1 MSETTLSTTSSGVG
15 VNRGDTLPP
24 DAPVSPDIVDDPQ
37 ALRERFIT
45 GYRWMLL
52 ARTLE
57 DKIASLYH
65 AGKIVGG
72 VYLGRGQ
79 EAFSAA
85 LGVSLQRGRDIFAP
99 LIRDQA
105 GRLAFGEPL
114 TDATRT
120 YLGSVRGP
128 MRGRDGNI
136 HRGRPSEGI
145 PAMISH
151 LGAMISV
158 VTGML
163 MGRRQ
168 RGLEGQVG
176 AATIG
181 DGGTST
187 GAFHEG
193 MNLAAV
199 EKLPLVVAVAN
210 NQFAYSTPNERQFA
224 CENLADRAA
233 GYGIDAHRVNGIDL
247 YECLKTFSN
256 AVKRARD
263 GFGPQLVVGR
273 LLRLSGHGEHDD
285 ASYVPE
291 EMKSSSLFRDCL
303 DVAQERLVEMKW
315 ATASDLASWLEE
327 AAERVR
333 EAVSSAQQEPRPDPF
348 SECWVTLASSWLIDG
363 HAEA

>member
-1 MSETTLSTTSSGVG
+1 MPETDF
-15 VNRGDTLPP
+15 R
-24 DAPVSPDIVDDPQ
+24 AAFVD
-37 ALRERFIT
+37 
-45 GYRWMLL
+45 GYKWMLL

-79 EAFSAA
+79 EAFSTA
-85 LGVSLQRGRDIFAP
+85 LGLSLQRGKDIFAP
-99 LIRDQA
+99 LIRDQS

-114 TDATRT
+114 LDATRT

-128 MRGRDGNI
+128 MKGRDGNI
-136 HRGRPSEGI
+136 HRGRPAEGI

-158 VTGML
+158 VSGML
-163 MGRRQ
+163 LGKRFKGEQ
-168 RGLEGQVG
+168 GQVG

-193 MNLAAV
+193 INLAAV
-199 EKLPLVVAVAN
+199 EKLPLVIAAAN
-210 NQFAYSTPNERQFA
+210 NQYAYSTPNDQQFA
-224 CENLADRAA
+224 CEDIADKAK
-233 GYGIDAHRVNGIDL
+233 GYGIEAHRVDGIDL
-247 YECLKTFSN
+247 HDCLKVFAK

-263 GFGPQLVVGR
+263 GHGPQLVVGK

-285 ASYVPE
+285 GSYVSSTLK
-291 EMKSSSLFRDCL
+291 KSGLGRDCIE
-303 DVAQERLVEMKW
+303 VAQQRLIDEEW
-315 ATASDLASWLEE
+315 ATASELRSWEEE
-327 AAERVR
+327 ASEQVR
-333 EAVSSAQQEPRPDPF
+333 EAVSCAQQEPKPEPF
-348 SECWVTLASSWLIDG
+348 SERWINLASSWLIEG
-363 HAEA
+363 APSQA

>member
-1 MSETTLSTTSSGVG
+1 MSEPSIISS
-15 VNRGDTLPP
+15 LPATNA
-24 DAPVSPDIVDDPQ
+24 DEADQRDLKDS
-37 ALRERFIT
+37 FID

-79 EAFSAA
+79 EAFSTA
-85 LGVSLQRGRDIFAP
+85 LGMSLQRGRDIFAP
-99 LIRDQA
+99 LIRDQS

-114 TDATRT
+114 LDATRT

-136 HRGRPSEGI
+136 HRGRPAEGI

-158 VTGML
+158 VSGML
-163 MGRRQ
+163 IGRRF

-193 MNLAAV
+193 LNTAAV
-199 EKLPLVVAVAN
+199 EKLPLVIAAAN
-210 NQFAYSTPNERQFA
+210 NQYAYSTPNSSQFA
-224 CENLADRAA
+224 CEDLADRAC
-233 GYGIDAHRVNGIDL
+233 GYGVEAHRVDGIDL
-247 YECLKTFSN
+247 YECLRVFN
-256 AVKRARD
+256 RAVERARE
-263 GFGPQLVVGR
+263 GHGPQLVVGK

-285 ASYVPE
+285 GSYVSQE
-291 EMKSSSLFRDCL
+291 LKSSSMGRDCIQ
-303 DVAQERLVEMKW
+303 VAQKRLIDEEW
-315 ATASDLASWLEE
+315 ANTDDLKIWEDE
-327 AAERVR
+327 AKEKIM
-333 EAVSSAQQEPRPDPF
+333 EAVSCAQQEPKPDPF
-348 SECWVTLASSWLIDG
+348 SERWINLASSWLIEG
-363 HAEA
+363 STSHA

>member
-1 MSETTLSTTSSGVG
+1 MSETIVSTNTTESEI
-15 VNRGDTLPP
+15 
-24 DAPVSPDIVDDPQ
+24 DADD
-37 ALRERFIT
+37 LREKCIT
-45 GYRWMLL
+45 SYRWMLL

-57 DKIASLYH
+57 DKFSSLYH

-79 EAFSAA
+79 EAFSGA
-85 LGVSLQRGRDIFAP
+85 LGSCLQRGRDVFAP

-114 TDATRT
+114 SDATRT

-128 MRGRDGNI
+128 MLGRDGNI
-136 HRGRPSEGI
+136 HRGRPSEGM
-145 PAMISH
+145 PAVISH

-158 VTGML
+158 VSGML
-163 MGRRQ
+163 MGRRF
-168 RGLEGQVG
+168 RGIQGQVG

-181 DGGTST
+181 EGATST

-193 MNLAAV
+193 INLAAV

-210 NQFAYSTPNERQFA
+210 NQYAYSTPSDSQFA
-224 CENLADRAA
+224 CADLADRAA
-233 GYGIDAHRVNGIDL
+233 GYGIEAHRVNGVDL
-247 YECLKTFSN
+247 VECMRVFIK

-285 ASYVPE
+285 ASYISDE
-291 EMKSSSLFRDCL
+291 LKNSGLGRDCL
-303 DVAQERLVEMKW
+303 EVAATRLIEKNWVS
-315 ATASDLASWLEE
+315 ASDLASWLED
-327 AAERVR
+327 AAECVL
-333 EAVSSAQQEPRPDPF
+333 EAVSSAQQEPKPDPY
-348 SECWVTLASSWLIDG
+348 SERWINLASSWLIEG
-363 HAEA
+363 LPNRA